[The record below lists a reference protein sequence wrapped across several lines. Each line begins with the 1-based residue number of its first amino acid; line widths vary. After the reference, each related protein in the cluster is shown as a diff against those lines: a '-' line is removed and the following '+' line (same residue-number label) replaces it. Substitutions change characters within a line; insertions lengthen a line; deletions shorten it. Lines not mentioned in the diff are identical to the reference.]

1 MKRLSYIL
9 ILCLLPLLSWAQTVV
24 QMPSVN
30 GKHDKVTVSTPVTFY
45 DAGGAT
51 GDIPKNNTTAVTFT
65 PQPGHK
71 IQIVFE
77 NIALGAGII
86 KIFDGDRALNSY
98 WDEYDQE
105 DIYTIP
111 SGHKV
116 AFTGNRTN
124 ETIVSESP
132 NGKLTVCFTNANAI
146 AAGWKATVSSIEG
159 TPLASDEVR
168 IGVSTSP
175 FTVANTPLN
184 FYDDGGINGN
194 ISSDFEGSITFVPA
208 DAGKK
213 VQISFNKLDLFN
225 TSTIG
230 RNDILKIYNGTTA
243 NEANLLATL
252 LKDATPV
259 LIKSTAADG
268 ALTVTLKSTAGITK
282 SGFEA
287 VVTQFTPV
295 QMAFNTIELSQYT
308 SGTVCAAD
316 KGQTILSVNVKTTD
330 DLNPLTT
337 NKFVFSSNNT
347 FANIKKAT
355 LYYTGKSNNFAAS
368 KKVGEVDVN
377 ADVFEILTSQ
387 TLIEGNNYFWLTY
400 DLKENAVNGEAID
413 AGCTAV
419 TVADLQRNVAKPHP
433 EGNRIIKNEYIST
446 IGKFTKKIYGEWS
459 FTHTTQNQYSTRYKA
474 EQGDQIVTFVPDAT
488 GKVVQIEFA
497 DFDVFISSNSYGVKA
512 KFEIYSGVGTSGT
525 KLWAANTSNKSKGPE
540 QIIRSQSPDGALTI
554 VFNANTTMS
563 VYTANGWHAKVSNYM
578 HKPMETVSVD
588 VFQSNTDIL
597 SPSSVNQDII
607 GIEINTEGDQSPIN
621 LEEMVL
627 NLKGSYDKIS
637 KVSLFYT
644 GATKTFTT
652 ATLVGELVAPSSDD
666 ITIIPSTAITLA
678 EGKNYFW
685 VAYDIKSDVE
695 NNQVIDASLVS
706 VKTGGVK
713 KTPTN
718 GNPAGERIIKLI
730 YIFQNGNHTINVT
743 SSLLFY
749 DNGGAAGNYTPA
761 AKGTVTFVPKAGE
774 KIKFVFKSIN
784 TRYNDY
790 FIVLNGG
797 TDGEELAKLSGTTM
811 TGGKLPIPIL
821 SSAADG
827 SLTVKFEPKS
837 SNNAGWEIEVL
848 SIVPQQL
855 SVGSIKSTV
864 ISTDKLL
871 RGSQNENMLKI
882 EVAVEGDLGNVDIT
896 SFDFSTENTTD
907 IANISS
913 ANLYA
918 TDTVSVFSANNKY
931 STAIIASPIKFKGN
945 TSITKPG
952 IYKFWLA
959 YDVASTAKTGNVLEA
974 KLNSIQY
981 NNNLLTP
988 ATSDKASR
996 IIKTGFKGSYTIGS
1010 SASANYKTFAA
1021 AIEAMKGGIEGKV
1034 EFEVEDGT
1042 YNELVAIPHIEGA
1055 SEVNTITFKSKSND
1069 NTKVVIMPKSAN
1081 DKAGVVTVDGADY
1094 LTLNGISIKANN
1106 AKQHTACV
1114 LVRNISNH
1122 VTVKNCYIEAPRS
1135 SDYSVGD
1142 IALVRVQ
1149 GANVANQNSDYFTL
1163 ENSTLSGGYSGVYV
1177 YGTGF
1182 VALPKQKGARIAG
1195 NTFINQGNM
1204 SIYITKEHDGIV
1216 ENNRIAASGTTAN
1229 PFKGIDA
1236 VMMGNTIIRGNR
1248 IYVDNTTDKN
1258 INAIYLRRRDDNE
1271 TLAGRNR
1278 IYNNEIIID
1287 NAKGSN
1293 LYGIYFANDGLTNT
1307 DIVYNS
1313 VNVTTSTT
1321 VQNSAPIFIASKANT
1336 LNQDVVVKNNIFQN
1350 NAGGYVY
1357 RVNTASSFSGV
1368 TFGNNALYT
1377 SGTNFAYGGAAIS
1390 TFEDW
1395 KTKSGETNS
1404 VVEKAQFFDAISLDL
1419 TAEGNLRN
1427 ATPLNYVTDDINAT
1441 VRDVSKPTIGAYE
1454 FAAATSMPQ
1463 FAVDYPTI
1471 VDITNNSAVVKV
1483 KVTEKG
1489 TLFYMVKPAEEQ
1501 SPTAT
1506 EVVDNANIKIAKN
1519 LETQINLT
1527 SLVKQTKYKV
1537 YFVLQSF
1544 GGQQSGVVEG
1554 AVFTTAITPT
1564 EVSTFETV
1572 AVTSGNFT
1580 DGTADFSG
1588 FVVETITDGQG
1599 ANNKKAAKMSGN
1611 KATVTINNSDK
1622 GLILKG
1628 FYFKSDVSVTMIAY
1642 KGTENIGTALL
1653 QATAGKWVFIN
1664 LKSFNEITG
1673 ISLEGTGNIMIDNF
1687 SGEPQPITFAL
1698 ENKTANEGESV
1709 TFTSDI
1715 YGGVLPYKYAW
1726 TNSRRDTLSKEATLT
1741 LNAEKTGYIY
1751 LTVTDGWGNQVTSRE
1766 LLTVLGTGKVATF
1779 DDLYLAPE
1787 SYWMGDTVAGY
1798 KNTFYSG
1805 SYSFS
1810 NVFVPEYKSWGAFG
1824 YSNHTSTI
1832 FNMSNFIVDQFNSVV
1847 GKGVNNS
1854 DNYAVVYPSGYM
1866 GKTVLSITQKAQG
1879 DSVSGFYITN
1889 TAWVKHV
1896 SENGTGFDSTGQ
1908 NDANKPFTTG
1918 DWLKL
1923 TAKGDNGK
1931 TVEFY
1936 LADYR
1941 DAANTANHYILDSW
1955 QWVDLRSLG
1964 VVKTIEF
1971 SMDGTRKNNF
1981 GTTIPTYFCMD
1992 DFGGVRNIA
2001 VADTVKLNPKGDIN
2015 ISLNTIFEAT
2025 NNGAA
2030 DIVYTIT
2037 DSLNRMLATT
2047 NINANTLRVVAKQQE
2062 GKGSIIVQQMV
2073 KGKTLF
2079 VKIPFVFDNTVTS
2092 LPVVQQTEY
2101 ITIYPNPATE
2111 VFSINTS
2118 GKVEI
2123 FTNSGHKVYSNS
2135 DYIANTN
2142 INVSAYTNG
2151 FYFVII
2157 NGKSFKL
2164 IVR

>member
-1 MKRLSYIL
+1 MKRFSYIL

-24 QMPSVN
+24 QMPPVN

-295 QMAFNTIELSQYT
+295 QMAFNTIELAQYT

-387 TLIEGNNYFWLTY
+387 TLIEGDNYFWLTY

-419 TVADLQRNVAKPHP
+419 TVADLPRNVAKPHP
-433 EGNRIIKNEYIST
+433 EGSRTIKNEYIST

-474 EQGDQIVTFVPDAT
+474 EQGDQIVTFLPDAT
-488 GKVVQIEFA
+488 GKVVQIDFSEF
-497 DFDVFISSNSYGVKA
+497 DLFISNTSYGLKA
-512 KFEIYSGVGTSGT
+512 KFVIYNGTSATGT
-525 KLWAANTSNKSKGPE
+525 PIWIADANNKNKGPE
-540 QIIRSQSPDGALTI
+540 HIIRSTSADGALT
-554 VFNANTTMS
+554 VLFNANTNNSQQTGNGWKATVSSYQPVQMS
-563 VYTANGWHAKVSNYM
+563 VSSLNA
-578 HKPMETVSVD
+578 
-588 VFQSNTDIL
+588 FQTNSDIL
-597 SPSSVNQDII
+597 SSGMENEEII
-607 GIEINTEGDQSPIN
+607 GIEIITQGNLSPLPLN
-621 LEEMVL
+621 EMVID
-627 NLKGSYDKIS
+627 LKGSHDKVK
-637 KVSLFYT
+637 KVSLFST
-644 GATKTFTT
+644 GSKKSFATT
-652 ATLVGELVAPSSDD
+652 ALVASVDNPANGNV
-666 ITIIPSTAITLA
+666 TLMPTNAITLA
-678 EGKNYFW
+678 EGNNYFYIAYSMKDE
-685 VAYDIKSDVE
+685 VAEGQTVDAALVNIK
-695 NNQVIDASLVS
+695 A
-706 VKTGGVK
+706 GGEV
-713 KTPTN
+713 KTPTT
-718 GNPAGERIIKLI
+718 GDPDGERITKNIYLFKGDDVVTVGTPLI
-730 YIFQNGNHTINVT
+730 
-743 SSLLFY
+743 FY
-749 DNGGAAGNYTPA
+749 DNGGATDPYTA
-761 AKGTVTFVPKAGE
+761 TARGSVTFKPANQGE
-774 KIKFVFKSIN
+774 IIKFVFKSFATAYGHAFTIYNGN
-784 TRYNDY
+784 TTNDK
-790 FIVLNGG
+790 LA
-797 TDGEELAKLSGTTM
+797 ELKGNLT
-811 TGGKLPIPIL
+811 GKLPEPLI
-821 SSAADG
+821 STAEDG
-827 SLTVKFEPKS
+827 SLTVKFSPTSTTLK
-837 SNNAGWEIEVL
+837 NTGWEIEVS
-848 SIVPQQL
+848 SIVPQPL
-855 SVGSIKSTV
+855 SISGIKATHA
-864 ISTDKLL
+864 TAGKLL
-871 RGSQNENMLKI
+871 KGAQNEQMLKI
-882 EVAVEGDLGNVDIT
+882 EVTVEGEKSTLDI
-896 SFDFSTENTTD
+896 SKFIISTAGTTAISD
-907 IANISS
+907 IANVAI
-913 ANLYA
+913 YF
-918 TDTVSVFSANNKY
+918 TDTLSSFSANNKY
-931 STAIIASPIKFKGN
+931 ASSVSGSTIKLQGATTIAKSGV
-945 TSITKPG
+945 
-952 IYKFWLA
+952 YKFWLA
-959 YDVASTAKTGNVLEA
+959 YDIASNAKAGNTVTAKLDSVVA
-974 KLNSIQY
+974 
-981 NNNLLTP
+981 NNTIVTP
-988 ATSDKASR
+988 ATSELVSRNIKA
-996 IIKTGFKGSYTIGS
+996 GFSGTYTIG
-1010 SASANYKTFAA
+1010 ASNHAHYPTFAK
-1021 AIEAMKGGIEGKV
+1021 AIEAMKGGIDGKV
-1034 EFEVEDGT
+1034 VFEVEDGI
-1042 YNELVAIPHIEGA
+1042 YKELVVIPHINGA
-1055 SEVNTITFKSKSND
+1055 SEINSIVFKSKNND
-1069 NTKVVIMPKSAN
+1069 NTKVVIEVNSAN
-1081 DKAGVVTVDGADY
+1081 EKAGIVTVDGADY
-1094 LTLNGISIKANN
+1094 LTLEGITVKTNN
-1106 AKQHTACV
+1106 TKQHNACV

-1122 VTVKNCYIEAPRS
+1122 FTVKNCYIEAPRS
-1135 SDYSVGD
+1135 SEYSSGN
-1142 IALVRVQ
+1142 IALVRVE
-1149 GANVANQNSDYFTL
+1149 GGNKAYQNSDYFTL

-1177 YGTGF
+1177 YGTSSIY
-1182 VALPKQKGARIAG
+1182 LPKQKGARIAG
-1195 NTFINQGNM
+1195 NTFTNQGNM
-1204 SIYITKEHDGIV
+1204 AIYLTKEYDGLV
-1216 ENNRIAASGTTAN
+1216 ENNRITASGNTSSTY
-1229 PFKGIDA
+1229 KGIDA
-1236 VMMGNTIIRGNR
+1236 VMIGNTIIRGNR
-1248 IYVDNTTDKN
+1248 IYAGSTTSGAVN
-1258 INAIYLRRRDDNE
+1258 GLYLRRRDANE

-1278 IYNNEIIID
+1278 VYNNEVIID
-1287 NAKGSN
+1287 NAKGAA
-1293 LYGIYFANDGLTNT
+1293 LYGIFFADGIANI

-1313 VNVTTSTT
+1313 VNVVKSTA
-1321 VQNSAPIFIASKANT
+1321 VQNSAPIFIDGTAVKPNES
-1336 LNQDVVVKNNIFQN
+1336 VVVKNNLLQN
-1350 NAGGYVY
+1350 NTKGYVY
-1357 RVNTASSFSGV
+1357 RVNTAAAFIGVSFA
-1368 TFGNNALYT
+1368 NNALYT
-1377 SGTNFAYGGAAIS
+1377 DGTKFAYGGTDIV

-1454 FAAATSMPQ
+1454 FASATSMPQ

-1572 AVTSGNFT
+1572 AVTSGDFT

-1726 TNSRRDTLSKEATLT
+1726 TNSRRDTLSKEATLM

-1751 LTVTDGWGNQVTSRE
+1751 LTVTDGWGNKFTSRE

-1779 DDLYLAPE
+1779 DDLYLASE
-1787 SYWMGDTVAGY
+1787 SHWWGDTVADY

-1810 NVFVPEYKSWGAFG
+1810 NILIPEYSSWGAFG

-2037 DSLNRMLATT
+2037 DSLNNMLATT